1 LKELLDVQV
10 GAEHYKKLALE
21 KAQPVSCNC
30 QSYLQQIQ
38 MLSVEVRNLL
48 IRIRWIRNYLA
59 SWIRISNSLNYGSG
73 SLLIKDSKKF
83 KKKS

>member
-1 LKELLDVQV
+1 MQV

-38 MLSVEVRNLL
+38 MLSVEVRNWQS
-48 IRIRWIRNYLA
+48 RVFNP
-59 SWIRISNSLNYGSG
+59 
-73 SLLIKDSKKF
+73 DPVDP
-83 KKKS
+83 

>member
-1 LKELLDVQV
+1 MQV

-38 MLSVEVRNLL
+38 MLSVEVRQLQSRVVNPDPVDPYLSGLL
-48 IRIRWIRNYLA
+48 
-59 SWIRISNSLNYGSG
+59 
-73 SLLIKDSKKF
+73 DPDQ
-83 KKKS
+83 

>member
-1 LKELLDVQV
+1 VQV

-38 MLSVEVRNLL
+38 MLSVEVRETCKAELS
-48 IRIRWIRNYLA
+48 IRIHDYLA
-59 SWIRISNSLNYGSG
+59 SWIRISNFL
-73 SLLIKDSKKF
+73 KF
-83 KKKS
+83 GFGILAIHQRFKQI